1 MYFLTT
7 SSIYSDHYRIL
18 LIPVGHGWWFQLI
31 IISSFLYS
39 HHCFSS
45 PLIVTT
51 ISTINR
57 SCRVSTH
64 MSSFL
69 YSHHCFSSPLIVT
82 TISTISRSCRVS
94 THNHVFIFRD
104 LNRSVLLKCVS
115 LDCCYHVSK
124 AEPSLTSQQ
133 HAVVLRA
140 IYEMVVNY
148 S

>member
-1 MYFLTT
+1 MEIKFHPYFLPFCYHCF
-7 SSIYSDHYRIL
+7 YSDHYRIL
-18 LIPVGHGWWFQLI
+18 WSIDGGFESYFFIFIFSPCTASIVTSIKYRVPTHM
-31 IISSFLYS
+31 SSFLFS
-39 HHCFSS
+39 HHCIY
-45 PLIVTT
+45 IVTT

-64 MSSFL
+64 N
-69 YSHHCFSSPLIVT
+69 Y
-82 TISTISRSCRVS
+82 
-94 THNHVFIFRD
+94 VFIFRD

-124 AEPSLTSQQ
+124 AESSLTSQQ